1 MAMKCKW
8 NCNATFCRDG
18 KVLAQGIVL
27 AGILLGGCYGSHDL
41 GYEVFGMPKGLFVAL
56 NISVFGAVAVWSVEY
71 FWPKI
76 CLAIYVLWAGFF
88 GLFLEKPAVKLT
100 KKSPEVRI
108 GIEYIV

>member
-56 NISVFGAVAVWSVEY
+56 INPPSNYA
-71 FWPKI
+71 PKHT
-76 CLAIYVLWAGFF
+76 ARF
-88 GLFLEKPAVKLT
+88 
-100 KKSPEVRI
+100 SPENMI
-108 GIEYIV
+108 